1 MDPEALSEADAAA
14 ELERLAREIAEHD
27 RLYYAEEVPA
37 VSDAEYDA
45 LRVRNAEIEIRFPH
59 LVRPDSPSLRV
70 GAPVAAKFS
79 PVEHGVPMISIDNAF
94 DDDSLLEFDARVR
107 RFLKLEEAVAY
118 TAEPKIDGLSA
129 SLRYER
135 GRLVQ
140 GATRGDGR
148 TGEDVT
154 ENFRTISDIPHQ
166 LAGSGWPEL
175 IEVRG
180 EVYISN
186 EIGRASCRERV

>member
-1 MDPEALSEADAAA
+1 MSDAVGDLSEAQAA
-14 ELERLAREIAEHD
+14 EALESLAREIAEHD
-27 RLYYAEEVPA
+27 RLYYQEEAPA
-37 VSDAEYDA
+37 LSDAEYDA
-45 LRVRNAEIEIRFPH
+45 LRARNAALEAAFPH
-59 LVRPDSPSLRV
+59 LVRPDSPTLRV

-79 PVEHGVPMISIDNAF
+79 PVQHGIPMLSIDNAF
-94 DDDSLLEFDARVR
+94 DDASLLEFEARVR
-107 RFLKLEEAVAY
+107 RFLKLEEAPAF

-129 SLRYER
+129 NLRYER

-154 ENFRTISDIPHQ
+154 ENFRTLKEIPQ
-166 LAGSGWPEL
+166 TLKGSGWPDL

-180 EVYISN
+180 RSTSTTPTS
-186 EIGRASCRERV
+186 RP

>member
-1 MDPEALSEADAAA
+1 
-14 ELERLAREIAEHD
+14 
-27 RLYYAEEVPA
+27 
-37 VSDAEYDA
+37 
-45 LRVRNAEIEIRFPH
+45 
-59 LVRPDSPSLRV
+59 V

-79 PVEHGVPMISIDNAF
+79 AVVHGAPMLSIDNAF

-107 RFLKLEEAVAY
+107 RFLKVEGETAF

-135 GRLVQ
+135 GVLVQ

-154 ENFRTISDIPHQ
+154 ENLRTLGEIPQ
-166 LAGSGWPEL
+166 RLKGQGWPER

-180 EVYISN
+180 RGLHQPRRTS
-186 EIGRASCRERV
+186 RP